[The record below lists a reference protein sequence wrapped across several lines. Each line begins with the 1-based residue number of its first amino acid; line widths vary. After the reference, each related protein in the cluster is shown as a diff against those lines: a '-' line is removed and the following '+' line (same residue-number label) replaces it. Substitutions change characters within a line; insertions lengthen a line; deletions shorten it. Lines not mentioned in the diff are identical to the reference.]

1 MENKINLASA
11 VYFLTWCL
19 LTAGQIPS
27 WNTPTVN
34 GRALAISLTRVAA
47 VGAVSPVTAL
57 VAEMALTSLGWY
69 QVQTLVHPPFRTLRG
84 DTQPCTK
91 SKVSQGGTWE
101 TQTPLFWVGRACPPN
116 LSNTCCPSRPVL
128 HPLALSHS
136 PAQKGD
142 SSGPYSLSYTG
153 TFLAVLSSC
162 PCCYDRVLLPRDKPK
177 QRDPTCLCPCPT
189 GRSAHFPGSGQIASF
204 PHLQIC
210 LQPSIASTA
219 SGAGRHQCPCPRGP
233 HWSG

>member
-11 VYFLTWCL
+11 IYFLMWCL

-27 WNTPTVN
+27 WNKPTVN
-34 GRALAISLTRVAA
+34 GRALAISLTHVAA

-101 TQTPLFWVGRACPPN
+101 TQTPPFWVGRACPPN

-153 TFLAVLSSC
+153 TFLAVLSS
-162 PCCYDRVLLPRDKPK
+162 VLAAM
-177 QRDPTCLCPCPT
+177 T
-189 GRSAHFPGSGQIASF
+189 GFSF
-204 PHLQIC
+204 PEINPSSEIQPASVLVLQGEAHTSQG
-210 LQPSIASTA
+210 L
-219 SGAGRHQCPCPRGP
+219 GKLP
-233 HWSG
+233 HSLTYKYAYSLP